1 MNSLAVSVLYISFSF
16 ISFSLLFFL
25 SRHFSGNKF
34 RWRWFIVCTISTILV
49 ASVHMSTVEY
59 GYEIMIPALKPILKG
74 NDVVGWTAFISM
86 FLQTCCVPTQYE
98 PSKWFGQ
105 KQ

>member
-1 MNSLAVSVLYISFSF
+1 MNSLAVSFLYISFSL
-16 ISFSLLFFL
+16 ISFFSLYFL
-25 SRHFSGNKF
+25 SRYFSGDKF
-34 RWRWFIVCTISTILV
+34 RWKWFVVCTVSTILI

-98 PSKWFGQ
+98 PRKRFWQ
-105 KQ
+105 P